1 LQDEAGEPENGGELS
16 LEVSMVVT
24 NAQIAWS
31 ELLVLNGNCRP
42 SKREELETRL
52 DRSILALSRVA
63 RRVKNVKKQDLKPVI
78 NALWSIRD
86 YRLRFPRSSAANP
99 ELSER
104 AQQVLN
110 ELQ

>member
-1 LQDEAGEPENGGELS
+1 
-16 LEVSMVVT
+16 MIVT
-24 NAQIAWS
+24 NAQITWS

-42 SKREELETRL
+42 SKREELETCL

-63 RRVKNVKKQDLKPVI
+63 SRVKKVKKQNLKTVMDT
-78 NALWSIRD
+78 LWSIRD